1 MAVFRYAVELLLVLP
16 ERQWYNNRNVRMATD
31 MTLDENMTDREWDLL
46 SYKEKN
52 HQLYLRQVALLD
64 RFLRNG
70 AISQAQH
77 DKSLRD
83 LTEKMGENQ

>member
-1 MAVFRYAVELLLVLP
+1 
-16 ERQWYNNRNVRMATD
+16 
-31 MTLDENMTDREWDLL
+31 MTLDENTTDREWDLL

>member
-1 MAVFRYAVELLLVLP
+1 M
-16 ERQWYNNRNVRMATD
+16 
-31 MTLDENMTDREWDLL
+31 LDVMRKHESGGEEWNSL
-46 SYKEKN
+46 SYREKN

-64 RFLRNG
+64 QFLETG

-83 LTEKMGENQ
+83 LTEKMGETPCTEPTMNS